1 MLTIFFIIVFIAEL
15 IVAGKVISVLKE
27 CSATVC
33 SINNQVTETKSAVSK
48 SVQSVSSGVKSAAK
62 TAGLMTKF
70 LEKRRRDAIIA
81 LTKGVAGIVI
91 FLLIFP
97 SFRCFV
103 SFIYVIVLYTAQ
115 RVFMAKK
122 GARIRVDSG
131 SLGEVCSGSS
141 VAAAEN
147 SEQIEE

>member
-33 SINNQVTETKSAVSK
+33 SINNQVTETKSA
-48 SVQSVSSGVKSAAK
+48 
-62 TAGLMTKF
+62 GLMTKF

-91 FLLIFP
+91 FLLIKKYP
-97 SFRCFV
+97 NKRLLSV
-103 SFIYVIVLYTAQ
+103 VDVI
-115 RVFMAKK
+115 F
-122 GARIRVDSG
+122 
-131 SLGEVCSGSS
+131 SLDNLLKAV
-141 VAAAEN
+141 
-147 SEQIEE
+147 

>member
-15 IVAGKVISVLKE
+15 IVAGKVISALKE

-91 FLLIFP
+91 FLLIKKYP
-97 SFRCFV
+97 NKRLLSV
-103 SFIYVIVLYTAQ
+103 VDVI
-115 RVFMAKK
+115 F
-122 GARIRVDSG
+122 
-131 SLGEVCSGSS
+131 SLDNLLKAV
-141 VAAAEN
+141 
-147 SEQIEE
+147 